1 MKQIIFSIIV
11 LLISTS
17 AFSQIVDAKRDTE
30 TGKYGFVDANG
41 NWIVKPIYERAY
53 WNKNGGIGSVSLHKY
68 NEHNRMGA
76 INDKGKVITEY
87 KYNAILPNGKS
98 QPIIVSQHIDGKEKY
113 GAINQNGKEL
123 VPCEYDGGYTYNET
137 DFTGAKVIAIETKI
151 NNRKYTGYFDWNGR
165 ILIPN
170 KYIKIVNL
178 KNEAEQNKYTRY
190 VTDGNHKYGLYNTD
204 FKELLACEY
213 DSITFDWPTAKIQK
227 GDKWGA
233 YSITNEKLIVPIA
246 YDSLSNTGLDG
257 LVAFKRDG
265 KYGYV
270 SEEGEI
276 IPPIYDAIAPFKN
289 DVAKVTIDG
298 KVTLLKNPLKDGV
311 GIMIAGNSAKK
322 ADKKKLG
329 EPAVSRYPAPSSEV
343 DSDIPVT
350 KHRNDNRF
358 AFIIANEN
366 YDGAPVPYALNDG
379 RMFREYCTKALGV
392 PEKHVR
398 MYEDATFG
406 NIIAAVEQVKEISAA
421 YEGDVELIFYYAGHG
436 VPDEKRNSAYLLPI
450 DGNVSDIATTGYSL
464 ERLYGELANLN
475 ARNVTVFLD
484 ACFSGAKRE
493 DEMLLSGR
501 GVAIKVKEEA
511 PKGNMVVFSASTG
524 DETAHQLADKTHGLF
539 TYFLLKGIKDANGK
553 VTLGA
558 LSDYVTKQVKRQSVV
573 INNKRQ
579 TPTVIPSPSVT
590 DTWRDLT
597 L

>member
-1 MKQIIFSIIV
+1 MRQFLFLILT
-11 LLISTS
+11 LLGTISG
-17 AFSQIVDAKRDTE
+17 FCQIVNHKYDTE
-30 TGKYGFVDANG
+30 IKKYGFVDANG
-41 NWIVKPIYERAY
+41 NWVVKPIYESAY
-53 WNKNGGIGSVSLHKY
+53 WIEKGMCGYVSLHDY
-68 NEHNRMGA
+68 DYSEANNTYA
-76 INDKGKVITEY
+76 IIN
-87 KYNAILPNGKS
+87 NNGKIITPHIYS
-98 QPIIVSQHIDGKEKY
+98 DVYCGHSSKPIKVTQKTNGKEKY
-113 GAINQNGKEL
+113 GVVNRDGREI
-123 VPCEYDGGYTYNET
+123 VPCKYDECFITNLPIRCEVPY
-137 DFTGAKVIAIETKI
+137 IEVTTIKQDI
-151 NNRKYTGYFDWNGR
+151 KYIGIYDWIGN
-165 ILIPN
+165 ILIPAYY
-170 KYIKIVNL
+170 KDIDSYHSL
-178 KNEAEQNKYTRY
+178 
-190 VTDGNHKYGLYNTD
+190 GNHIVQDSESKYGLYNSN
-204 FKELLACEY
+204 FKNIITCQY
-213 DSITFDWPTAKIQK
+213 DSIVCENNTAFIM
-227 GDKWGA
+227 GNGKWGA
-233 YSITNEKLIVPIA
+233 YSLTNEKQIVPIA
-246 YDSLSNTGLDG
+246 YDSLFVTNVDD
-257 LVAFKRDG
+257 LVGFKRDG
-265 KYGYV
+265 KYGYLT
-270 SEEGEI
+270 EEGEI
-276 IPPIYDAIAPFKN
+276 IPPIYDMIAPFKN

-298 KVTLLKNPLKDGV
+298 KVTLLKNPLKDGA
-311 GIMIAGNSAKK
+311 GIMIAENSAKK

-350 KHRNDNRF
+350 KHKNDNRF